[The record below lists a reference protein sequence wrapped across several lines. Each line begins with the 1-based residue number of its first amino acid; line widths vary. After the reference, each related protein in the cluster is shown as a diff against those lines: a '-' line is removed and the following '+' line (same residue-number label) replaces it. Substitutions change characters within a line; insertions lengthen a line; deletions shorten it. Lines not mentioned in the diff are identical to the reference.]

1 MSLLKQLSDLAVK
14 AKKASRQVVLLSTAE
29 KNKILKSVAV
39 NLVKQQAT
47 IIRANNKDMAY
58 ADKAGLSTA
67 MKDRLKLDKKRI
79 KAMADA
85 VKDVARL
92 KDPVG
97 EVLKKWKRPNGLE
110 LTQVRVPLGVIL
122 IIFESRPNVTSEC
135 ASLCLKSGNA
145 VILRGGKEAFYSNQ
159 AISRIYQS
167 VLKRFK
173 VDPAAVSFVNN
184 TDRKS
189 VKELLQLNKVIDLA
203 IPRGGE
209 GLIRHAVE
217 VSRIPLVKHDK
228 GLCHVYIDKD
238 ADLKKA
244 QAIAVNAKCQRPSV
258 CNAMETLLIHEK
270 VAQRLIPNL
279 LNELKEAGC
288 TVKLGSKAA
297 RFAKSQSFKKA
308 TAKDW
313 DTEYLELIL
322 SIDVVKDLKGAVSH
336 IERHGSGHTESIVT
350 KNKITA
356 QAFIDQVDASSVMV
370 NASTRF
376 SDGNEYGFGAEIGIS
391 TDKLHARGPMGLEG
405 LTIYKYIVK
414 GNGQVRN

>member
-1 MSLLKQLSDLAVK
+1 MSLSKQLSDLAVK

-29 KNKILKSVAV
+29 KNKILKSVAI
-39 NLVKQQAT
+39 NLMKQQTA

-58 ADKAGLSTA
+58 ADKAGLSSA
-67 MKDRLKLDKKRI
+67 MKDRLKLDKLRI

-85 VKDVARL
+85 VKDVAKL

-135 ASLCLKSGNA
+135 ASLCLKSGNT
-145 VILRGGKEAFYSNQ
+145 VILRGGKEAFHSNQ

-189 VKELLQLNKVIDLA
+189 VKELLQLNKMIDLA

-209 GLIRHAVE
+209 GLIRHVVD

-244 QAIAVNAKCQRPSV
+244 EAIAVNAKCQRPGV
-258 CNAMETLLIHEK
+258 CNAMETLLVHEK
-270 VAQRLIPNL
+270 VARRLLPGL

-288 TVKLGSKAA
+288 TVKLGSKAI
-297 RFAKSQSFKKA
+297 RFANGLSFKKA
-308 TAKDW
+308 SVKDW
-313 DTEYLELIL
+313 DTEYLDLTL
-322 SIDVVKDLKGAVSH
+322 SIDVVKDLREAVGH
-336 IERHGSGHTESIVT
+336 IEKHGSGHTESIVT
-350 KNKITA
+350 QNKVTA
-356 QAFIDQVDASSVMV
+356 QTFIDQVDASSVMV
-370 NASTRF
+370 NVSTRF

-405 LTIYKYIVK
+405 LTTYKYIVK
-414 GNGQVRN
+414 GNGQIRN